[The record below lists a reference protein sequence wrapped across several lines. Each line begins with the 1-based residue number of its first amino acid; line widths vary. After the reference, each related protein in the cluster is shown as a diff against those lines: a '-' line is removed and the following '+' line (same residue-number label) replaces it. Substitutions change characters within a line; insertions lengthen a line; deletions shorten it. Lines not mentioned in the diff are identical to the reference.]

1 MIIDEVSMVDGDLFD
16 KLAHIAKRFRRKEN
30 LPFGGIQLIM
40 TGDFFQLPP
49 VTKIGQCK
57 FAFEA
62 AAWKECI
69 DVTVNLT
76 KVFRQKDTGEPNPS
90 SSMGLV
96 ADSFVMQ
103 NSSTCLTKCDLAP

>member
-1 MIIDEVSMVDGDLFD
+1 MRSEVLIIDEVSMVDGDLFD
-16 KLAHIAKRFRRKEN
+16 KLAHIAKRFRRKEGN
-30 LPFGGIQLIM
+30 PFGGIQLIM

-49 VTKIGQCK
+49 VTKNGQPK

-76 KVFRQKDTGEPNPS
+76 KVFRQKDTGEY
-90 SSMGLV
+90 
-96 ADSFVMQ
+96 SFG
-103 NSSTCLTKCDLAP
+103 T